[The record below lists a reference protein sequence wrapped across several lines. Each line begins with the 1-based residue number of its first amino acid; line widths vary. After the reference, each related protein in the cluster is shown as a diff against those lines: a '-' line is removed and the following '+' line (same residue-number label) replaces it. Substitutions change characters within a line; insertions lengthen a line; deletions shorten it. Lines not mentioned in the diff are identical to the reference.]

1 MPIAK
6 KQMLRILRL
15 VELLKSDRY
24 PNCSSFARM
33 MHQAD
38 IDENLNITCTAK
50 TIFRDIQTLKNDFNA
65 PIKFDTVRNGYYLT
79 DLSWNFPGGNWEVPE
94 ISANCFDDSI
104 LHDVIIRC
112 DPVLSRYVRRYP
124 LHQKQ
129 FLIPAGKFNCDLHID
144 KILQSRLIPW
154 IMHFCPR
161 ATVIAPA
168 SLRRK
173 IFDISSMLMEKHCDL

>member
-1 MPIAK
+1 MPITK

-38 IDENLNITCTAK
+38 IDENLNISCTAK

-65 PIKFDTVRNGYYLT
+65 PIKFDPVRNGYYLT
-79 DLSWNFPGGNWEVPE
+79 DLSWNFPGGSWSVPE
-94 ISANCFDDSI
+94 LTANCLDDEVI
-104 LHDVIIRC
+104 HDVIIRC
-112 DPVLSRYVRRYP
+112 DAVLGRYVRRYP
-124 LHQKQ
+124 LHCRQRLQ
-129 FLIPAGKFNCDLHID
+129 MLDNGNAELHID
-144 KILQSRLIPW
+144 RILQSNLIPW

-161 ATVIAPA
+161 ATVVKPLF
-168 SLRRK
+168 LRRK
-173 IFDISSMLMEKHCDL
+173 IYDISSVLLEKHYDL

>member
-38 IDENLNITCTAK
+38 IDENLNISYTAK
-50 TIFRDIQTLKNDFNA
+50 TIFRDIQTLKYDFNA
-65 PIKFDTVRNGYYLT
+65 PIKFDPVRNGYYLT

-94 ISANCFDDSI
+94 ISANCLDDSI

-124 LHQKQ
+124 LHRKQ
-129 FLIPAGKFNCDLHID
+129 LLIPVDKFNSDLHID

-168 SLRRK
+168 ALRRK